1 MALSKDE
8 VVKIVKRFLRVSSQK
23 HDIEQAYIFG
33 SFAKGTA
40 KKYSDVDLA
49 IVLGSLRGS
58 EQSPFDEDF
67 EIFHEAQQYNSL
79 LEVVCFLR
87 DAFDQ
92 DDGTLIKRIKR
103 EGIRVM

>member
-8 VVKIVKRFLRVSSQK
+8 VVNIVKKFLRASSQK